1 MRVLDPK
8 LLQQL
13 PNEIRVEVTEEGGEG
28 SAVGVQGSATN
39 PTTAASLNP
48 EPRTPNPSAAVVRQE
63 TLMKEEGQPDL
74 YVASWTA
81 DRIGRFTAKLPPI
94 VGGVD
99 EMNLPIEVMVPRLEL
114 AQPQVDRASLNR
126 LATETMGQTVDLADA
141 GQELPTLIQSAAKV
155 IPIETSQ
162 RLWDAPLV
170 LILFVFLITTEWVM
184 RKIYGMV

>member
-1 MRVLDPK
+1 
-8 LLQQL
+8 
-13 PNEIRVEVTEEGGEG
+13 
-28 SAVGVQGSATN
+28 
-39 PTTAASLNP
+39 
-48 EPRTPNPSAAVVRQE
+48 
-63 TLMKEEGQPDL
+63 MKEEGQPDL

-126 LATETMGQTVDLADA
+126 HATETMGQTVDLADA
-141 GQELPTLIQSAAKV
+141 GQKLPTLIQSAAKV

>member
-1 MRVLDPK
+1 

-13 PNEIRVEVTEEGGEG
+13 PNELRVEVTEEGGP
-28 SAVGVQGSATN
+28 ATSAT
-39 PTTAASLNP
+39 TQAT
-48 EPRTPNPSAAVVRQE
+48 SAPVSGAGAVVRQE
-63 TLMKEEGQPDL
+63 TLVKEEGQPDL

-81 DRIGRFTAKLPPI
+81 DRIGRFVAKLPPI

-99 EMNLPIEVMVPRLEL
+99 EMNLPIEVMVPKLEL

-126 LATETMGQTVDLADA
+126 LATETMGQTVNLADA
-141 GQELPTLIQSAAKV
+141 EQKLPNLIQSAAKV
-155 IPIETSQ
+155 IPIESSQ

-170 LILFVFLITTEWVM
+170 MILFVFLITAEWVM